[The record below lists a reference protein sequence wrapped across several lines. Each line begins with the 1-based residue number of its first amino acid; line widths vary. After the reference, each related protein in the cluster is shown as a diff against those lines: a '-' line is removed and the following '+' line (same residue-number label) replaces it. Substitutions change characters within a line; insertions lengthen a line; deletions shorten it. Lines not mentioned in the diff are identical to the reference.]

1 MLSTFTVTSPMLKVG
16 SMDVKMTGKYCVALR
31 CAKAPMAGADE
42 AMETVAVLLATL
54 LSVGDED
61 KRLVVATIGPVG
73 ASTKSGTLSVA
84 VALAA
89 RLGIVHW

>member
-16 SMDVKMTGKYCVALR
+16 SMDVKMTGRYCVALR
-31 CAKAPMAGADE
+31 CDKGKTGGADE
-42 AMETVAVLLATL
+42 AMETVAVLLVAL

-61 KRLVVATIGPVG
+61 KRLVVATIEPVG
-73 ASTKSGTLSVA
+73 ARTKSGTLSVA